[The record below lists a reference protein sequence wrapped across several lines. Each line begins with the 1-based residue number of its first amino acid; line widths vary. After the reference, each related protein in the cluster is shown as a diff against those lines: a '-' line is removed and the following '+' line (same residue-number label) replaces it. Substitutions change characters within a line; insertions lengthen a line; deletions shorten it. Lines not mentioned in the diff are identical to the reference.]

1 MEVGSADMKIGW
13 DPIDEFDEDFDVD
26 PSTPMW
32 MLVVALAIAIT
43 YVMLR

>member
-1 MEVGSADMKIGW
+1 MKMGW
-13 DPIDEFDEDFDVD
+13 DPIDELDEDFDVD
-26 PSTPMW
+26 PSAPMW